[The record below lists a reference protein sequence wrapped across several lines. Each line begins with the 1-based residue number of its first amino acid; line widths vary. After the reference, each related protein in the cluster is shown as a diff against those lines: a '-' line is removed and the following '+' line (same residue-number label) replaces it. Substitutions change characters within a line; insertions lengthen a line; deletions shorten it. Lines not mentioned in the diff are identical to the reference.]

1 MPKMKTNSAAK
12 KRFKK
17 VGSKK
22 SVKVKRSKAYRRHLL
37 TKKSPKRRRQLR
49 KATYIAGVD
58 LRAILRLLPY

>member
-17 VGSKK
+17 VGGK

-37 TKKSPKRRRQLR
+37 TKKGAKRRRQLR
-49 KATYIAGVD
+49 KATYIEGVD
-58 LRAILRLLPY
+58 LRAILKLLPY